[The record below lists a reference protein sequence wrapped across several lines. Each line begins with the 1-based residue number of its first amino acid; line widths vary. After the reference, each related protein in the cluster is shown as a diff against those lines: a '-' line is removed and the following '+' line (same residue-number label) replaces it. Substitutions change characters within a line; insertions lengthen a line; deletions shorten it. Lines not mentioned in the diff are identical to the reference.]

1 MNSLFQ
7 FDTLKAQEANLE
19 ILRHATVSLNQLC
32 KREVEYHE
40 VALAFQ
46 IGFQNTF
53 PISWRCGK
61 LNPYE
66 IELRDRILE
75 QSAGA
80 SGKVGCL
87 NLNQEKNAGN

>member
-19 ILRHATVSLNQLC
+19 ILRLATVSLNQLC
-32 KREVEYHE
+32 KREVAYQEA
-40 VALAFQ
+40 ALAFQ
-46 IGFQNTF
+46 QGFQNTF
-53 PISWRCGK
+53 SVSWRCGK
-61 LNPYE
+61 LSPYE
-66 IELRDRILE
+66 VELRDRILE

-80 SGKVGCL
+80 SGTVGCF